1 MATSP
6 PMIGGSDPSV
16 LRSLETPTPSVA
28 RTSPPT
34 VSASTGS
41 ATSGGTAVARG
52 IAPQVSGA
60 TTTYNQAT
68 QTASGTSLTIT
79 SATSNEPA
87 DVVTVY
93 NTNKAISVSAVNQ
106 TVNSYKVNNY
116 AGNEY
121 TDSNVAAYLPTFTGN
136 VGAGN
141 VNVTGTVY
149 TSGISSTGSA
159 SLTILNVSTTANLGA
174 VGNIIITGGT
184 AGQVLSTN
192 GSGVL
197 SWASDATTYGNSN
210 VVTLMSAFGSN
221 TISTTGNITGGNIIG
236 IIAAGSNT
244 ITTTGNITGGNI
256 NIPNGNANVTGTAN
270 TVGGGATVGVRSIL
284 AIDSAFGSNDANDPA
299 SAQAVRG
306 RVTGSNLTKTR
317 NYVTGVTG
325 QYLVTGTNAS
335 EFINTGLLGVVGD
348 QTTTANAAVVA
359 YLDGDGGLTTAG
371 SAYGVSMKN
380 STPGSGFDYGLDLQ
394 FIDLN
399 VAGTT
404 TPFKQADIRFNNGV
418 ELVANTANN
427 ISINAN
433 VTVGN
438 IIATNIGNIATINL
452 DGNLSNI
459 LYGNG
464 VFASAPAGG
473 GYGNSNVATFLAS
486 YGSNTMTTTG
496 NVSVGNIIGN
506 GQALTGLAGA
516 NVSGFVPNANV
527 ANTAFAVA
535 ASNVSGL
542 GNIATIN
549 LDGNLSNI
557 LYGNGVFASA
567 PAGGT
572 YGDSNVVTLL
582 ASYGSNTISTTG
594 NVSVGNII
602 GNGQALT
609 GLTGANVSGQVG
621 NALVASTV
629 YTNAQPN
636 ITSVGTLTSLSVTGN
651 ANVGNLDTTTAI
663 ITTGNIT
670 TINSGLLQNG
680 NSNITITSNGNVSIQ
695 AAGSTV
701 ELVVTSTGAN
711 VTGTLTSTGKIGY
724 ASGSTVTQTTNRGN
738 GVTINALAGTIIT
751 TSASMVA
758 NQIDTFSVAND
769 QVDPNNDIV
778 LVQIVSP
785 NFGVY
790 NCIAQ
795 PSATISSFL
804 NGFYINIQN
813 ISGFTTTSDAIT
825 IRFMVIK
832 APNA

>member
-6 PMIGGSDPSV
+6 PMIGGADPSV

-52 IAPQVSGA
+52 IAPQTSGA

-79 SATSNEPA
+79 SATSNDPA

-121 TDSNVAAYLPTFTGN
+121 TNDDVANFLPTFTGN

-174 VGNIIITGGT
+174 VGNVTITGGT

-197 SWASDATTYGNSN
+197 SWVSDATTYGNSN
-210 VVTLMSAFGSN
+210 VVTLLSAF
-221 TISTTGNITGGNIIG
+221 
-236 IIAAGSNT
+236 GSNT
-244 ITTTGNITGGNI
+244 ITTTGNISGGNLVTGGEVVSTGNVSSGTGLSTGGFLSV
-256 NIPNGNANVTGTAN
+256 NGTADLHDTTVTGYANVTGTAN

-317 NYVTGVTG
+317 NYVAGVTG

-394 FIDLN
+394 FINLN
-399 VAGTT
+399 VAATT

-418 ELVANTANN
+418 TLVANTAGN

-452 DGNLSNI
+452 DGN
-459 LYGNG
+459 
-464 VFASAPAGG
+464 V
-473 GYGNSNVATFLAS
+473 
-486 YGSNTMTTTG
+486 
-496 NVSVGNIIGN
+496 
-506 GQALTGLAGA
+506 
-516 NVSGFVPNANV
+516 
-527 ANTAFAVA
+527 
-535 ASNVSGL
+535 
-542 GNIATIN
+542 
-549 LDGNLSNI
+549 SNI

-651 ANVGNLDTTTAI
+651 ANVGNIGATDGVY
-663 ITTGNIT
+663 TGNIT
-670 TINSGLLQNG
+670 GNTNG
-680 NSNITITSNGNVSIQ
+680 FAIGYLNIPQVSAANATLALTDAGKHYYSTTAGNITLTVPLNSSVGFATGTAISIVVQ
-695 AAGSTV
+695 AAGNV
-701 ELVVTSTGAN
+701 LVNA
-711 VTGTLTSTGKIGY
+711 
-724 ASGSTVTQTTNRGN
+724 ASGVTLYMGGNATAGNRVVSTYGMATLMKVATDTWFIN
-738 GVTINALAGTIIT
+738 GTG
-751 TSASMVA
+751 VA
-758 NQIDTFSVAND
+758 
-769 QVDPNNDIV
+769 
-778 LVQIVSP
+778 
-785 NFGVY
+785 
-790 NCIAQ
+790 
-795 PSATISSFL
+795 
-804 NGFYINIQN
+804 
-813 ISGFTTTSDAIT
+813 
-825 IRFMVIK
+825 
-832 APNA
+832 